1 MPEPAA
7 SSWADEIEEGD
18 SSTLPPPSEKVK
30 GDTKV
35 VTEYIFNEDGKKMRV
50 VRTYKIEKKMVPK
63 SVAQRRAWAK
73 FGMSK
78 SDKAGP
84 NPQTTVVAEEIWM
97 NFVANKDESEKS
109 QEESSLDKLKGVKG
123 VVKCRFCK
131 EDHWTTQCPYKDTL
145 GPLRETLIGPG
156 EGEEGGAETAAAA
169 PAPAGGGGGGGG
181 SAGGGKYVPPSR
193 RGMSEAQARITGDS
207 MPDRRREDT
216 AAIRVSNLSEN
227 VQEADLQELF
237 KPFGNIARIFL
248 AKDKVTGQCK
258 GFAFVNYYR
267 KEDAAK
273 AIATLN
279 GYGYDYLILS
289 VEWAKPALDR

>member
-1 MPEPAA
+1 
-7 SSWADEIEEGD
+7 
-18 SSTLPPPSEKVK
+18 VK
-30 GDTKV
+30 GDTKI
-35 VTEYIFNEDGKKMRV
+35 VTEYIFNEDGKKVKV
-50 VRTYKIEKKMVPK
+50 VRTYKIERKMVPK

-78 SDKAGP
+78 SDKPGP

-97 NFVANKDESEKS
+97 NFVANKDEAEKE
-109 QEESSLDKLKGVKG
+109 QEQSSLDKLKGVKG

-145 GPLRETLIGPG
+145 APLRESLIGPVDEDG
-156 EGEEGGAETAAAA
+156 QGDGSAAAGAGPSPAAAA
-169 PAPAGGGGGGGG
+169 GAGGG
-181 SAGGGKYVPPSR
+181 AGGKYVPPSR
-193 RGMSEAQARITGDS
+193 RGMSDAQARIQGDS
-207 MPDRRREDT
+207 MPDRRQREDT

>member
-1 MPEPAA
+1 MPEAVG

-18 SSTLPPPSEKVK
+18 TSSLPPPSEKVK
-30 GDTKV
+30 GDTKI
-35 VTEYIFNEDGKKMRV
+35 VTEYIFNEDGKKVKV
-50 VRTYKIEKKMVPK
+50 VRTYKIERKMVPK

-78 SDKAGP
+78 SDKPGP

-97 NFVANKDESEKS
+97 NFVANKDEAEKE
-109 QEESSLDKLKGVKG
+109 QEQSSLDKLKGVKG

-145 GPLRETLIGPG
+145 APLRESLIGPVDEDG
-156 EGEEGGAETAAAA
+156 QGDGSAAAGA
-169 PAPAGGGGGGGG
+169 
-181 SAGGGKYVPPSR
+181 GGKYVPPSR
-193 RGMSEAQARITGDS
+193 RGMSDAQARIQGDS
-207 MPDRRREDT
+207 MPDRRQREDT

>member
-35 VTEYIFNEDGKKMRV
+35 VTEYIFNDDGKKMRV

-97 NFVANKDESEKS
+97 NFVANKDESEKG

-123 VVKCRFCK
+123 GVKCRFCK

-156 EGEEGGAETAAAA
+156 EGEEGGPETAAAA
-169 PAPAGGGGGGGG
+169 PAPAGGGGGGGTG
-181 SAGGGKYVPPSR
+181 GGGGGAPGGKYVPPSR
-193 RGMSEAQARITGDS
+193 RGMSDAQARITGDS
-207 MPDRRREDT
+207 MPDRRQREDT

-227 VQEADLQELF
+227 VQEADLQV
-237 KPFGNIARIFL
+237 I
-248 AKDKVTGQCK
+248 TGRA
-258 GFAFVNYYR
+258 G
-267 KEDAAK
+267 
-273 AIATLN
+273 
-279 GYGYDYLILS
+279 
-289 VEWAKPALDR
+289 